1 MTDQLKPPE
10 TRTRASAAEV
20 ARFFRRYGWSFER
33 IEDDTFR
40 TGFRGK
46 SAAFVALVRVTPHW
60 VVFTV
65 NPLLRAP
72 PAGFGAATLRAL
84 AAANQQANLAKL
96 GLDDDGDAFINVEMP
111 TEGFGFAQFSAALG
125 ALSHFADAFTVPLL
139 QAQVIDAR
147 NGSIVTIN

>member
-1 MTDQLKPPE
+1 MTDQGKHDARVK
-10 TRTRASAAEV
+10 TSAAEV

-33 IEDDTFR
+33 LEEDTFR

-46 SAAFVALVRVTPHW
+46 NATFVALVRVTPHW

-72 PAGFGAATLRAL
+72 GVGFGAATLRTL

-96 GLDDDGDAFINVEMP
+96 GIDDDGDAFINVELP
-111 TEGFGFAQFSAALG
+111 TEGFAFSHFVAAIGTL
-125 ALSHFADAFTVPLL
+125 AHFADTFIVPLL
-139 QAQVIDAR
+139 QAQAIDQR
-147 NGSIVTIN
+147 NPAA